1 MDPEEAI
8 YSLEAVGHD
17 FYVYRDKASNELR
30 VSRGG
35 RAAEV
40 VVSQGWGRQ
49 CGAAVSVMCGFC
61 MFRDKASNKELS

>member
-30 VSRGG
+30 VRGEAG
-35 RAAEV
+35 G
-40 VVSQGWGRQ
+40 S
-49 CGAAVSVMCGFC
+49 
-61 MFRDKASNKELS
+61 